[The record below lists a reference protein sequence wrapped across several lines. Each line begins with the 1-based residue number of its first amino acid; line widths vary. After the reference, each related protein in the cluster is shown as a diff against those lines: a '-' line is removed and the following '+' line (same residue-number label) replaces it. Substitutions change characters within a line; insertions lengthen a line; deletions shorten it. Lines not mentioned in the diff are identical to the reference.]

1 MKRSPLAL
9 SLLLIALGALALW
22 GSTRLAWIDAVVA
35 AGLADAVT
43 AAGVLAVVEAG
54 GCAWFMMRVTVTA

>member
-35 AGLADAVT
+35 ADQFGVQERTLTGAKWSAESTAV
-43 AAGVLAVVEAG
+43 
-54 GCAWFMMRVTVTA
+54 